1 MTDNPFSE
9 SDDSDRT
16 VIRPAPGGRRPTA
29 PATGGPPPPDMN
41 PLATGPMRATSTASI
56 FDGPSAVPATFIAET
71 PETIDMG
78 GAPLLSAASPLLQLL
93 ARLRNTAS
101 QPNAG
106 DLRERAVQEVR
117 KFEQAGLAA
126 NIPLEQMKFAH
137 YALCASIDDVV
148 MDTPWGAEGIWS
160 QYSLGSTFH
169 RDVRS
174 GERFFELL
182 RQLQQNPGQFLPVL
196 EVIYICLSLGY
207 MGGYRLRPN
216 GRAEIDR
223 LREDAYNAIIR
234 SRGAVEAG
242 LSPHWKGVD
251 AAYRPNRFRVPIWLA
266 AIAALG
272 LLALVYGI
280 SLFSLGRGSDSAFQA
295 DLAAPPA
302 SMPSIVRSEPSAPP
316 VEPAP
321 TAPGILDRLNAF
333 LAPEVAAGKV
343 TILGT
348 NFAPIVRINNLG
360 LFGSGSP
367 EIENSDIPLLQ
378 KIGSALANETGAVTV
393 TGYTDNQPI
402 ATLQFPSNYDL
413 SQARAQ
419 AAASI
424 LSQTIGDASRITAKG
439 MGDADPVADNSTP
452 QGRAQNRRIEIL
464 LNHPAGN

>member
-16 VIRPAPGGRRPTA
+16 IIRPAPGGRRPATPAARA
-29 PATGGPPPPDMN
+29 PTSADVNPFAAGPARPPAN
-41 PLATGPMRATSTASI
+41 AI
-56 FDGPSAVPATFIAET
+56 FDGPSAPAAVAEA
-71 PETIDMG
+71 PETFDMG
-78 GAPLLSAASPLLQLL
+78 GSPLLTAASPLLQLL

-106 DLRERAVQEVR
+106 ELRERAVQEVR

-126 NIPLEQMKFAH
+126 NIPIEQMKFAH

-174 GERFFELL
+174 GERFFDLL
-182 RQLQQNPGQFLPVL
+182 RQLRQNPGANLPVMEL
-196 EVIYICLSLGY
+196 MYICLSLGY

-223 LREDAYNAIIR
+223 LREDAYTAIVR
-234 SRGAVEAG
+234 SRGAIEAG
-242 LSPHWKGVD
+242 LSPHWQGID
-251 AAYRPNRFRVPIWLA
+251 AAYRPNRFHIPVWLA
-266 AIAALG
+266 AVAALG
-272 LLALVYGI
+272 LLALLYGI
-280 SLFSLGRGSDSAFQA
+280 FAFSLGRASDAAFQA
-295 DLAAPPA
+295 EVAAPPA
-302 SMPSIVRSEPSAPP
+302 FMPNINRSEPPAPP
-316 VEPAP
+316 VEPTP
-321 TAPGILDRLNAF
+321 SAPGILDRLNAF

-343 TILGT
+343 TVLGT

-360 LFGSGSP
+360 LFGSGSAVV
-367 EIENSDIPLLQ
+367 ESSAIPLLQ

-393 TGYTDNQPI
+393 TGFTDNQPI
-402 ATLQFPSNYDL
+402 ATLQFPSNFDL
-413 SQARAQ
+413 SQARA
-419 AAASI
+419 ATAASI
-424 LSQTIGDASRITAKG
+424 LSQTMGDASRITAKG
-439 MGDADPVADNSTP
+439 MGDADPVADNGTA